1 MATDAIGQTI
11 PSWVEDN
18 SYELKSVG
26 TFTSN
31 EGHITPCSDAD
42 FRALWKTH
50 YNNHIVRDGKY
61 KDNSAYD
68 GKFFVDSQ
76 RNYNKVEDLPEQLNV
91 TGSNNS
97 DGKPMGIIP
106 ALGGEDETDT
116 ANYGASMWIGN
127 SGLDAYSLPTTF
139 WIGDTEVTK
148 DDAFTSVKKSI
159 IWRYAS
165 DYKKAMC
172 NEVNPEAT
180 VAKRTRAKISE
191 GPLATTDEQYAATKF
206 QGTTGE
212 YPAPTEEERHL
223 QQDTA
228 GETYTTKLTCM
239 NDFLVSGAGMKYKI
253 EWEKNE
259 NTAIASEV
267 DTWLIAN
274 GYGRSSKQD
283 NVWVTHTPQ
292 VIGQA
297 RLLKEC
303 YNFVGGARVETTLQ
317 DIDSGVFGLPAGHP
331 IIAQHT
337 SNQDLEGGID
347 MKQHFPDE
355 AGFNDGTQVIPDSIQ
370 AEFGKNIS

>member
-31 EGHITPCSDAD
+31 EGHVTPCSEAD

-50 YNNHIVRDGKY
+50 YDNHIVRDGKY

-76 RNYNKVEDLPEQLNV
+76 RNYNKVEELPEQLNV
-91 TGSNNS
+91 TGSQNS

-106 ALGGEDETDT
+106 ALGGEDENDT
-116 ANYGASMWIGN
+116 ANYGASMWVGN

-180 VAKRTRAKISE
+180 VAKRTRARISE
-191 GPLATTDEQYAATKF
+191 GPLATTDEQYAATKLS
-206 QGTTGE
+206 GTN
-212 YPAPTEEERHL
+212 YPSPDEKNKHL
-223 QQDTA
+223 QMENS
-228 GETYTTKLTCM
+228 GETYITKLTCM
-239 NDFLVSGAGMKYKI
+239 NDFLVSGAGMKYKM

-259 NTAIASEV
+259 NTAITSEV
-267 DTWLIAN
+267 DNWCISN
-274 GYGRSSKQD
+274 GYGRSTKQN
-283 NVWVTHTPQ
+283 NVWVTHSPK
-292 VIGQA
+292 VLGQA
-297 RLLKEC
+297 RVMKEC
-303 YNFVGGARVETTLQ
+303 YNFVGGARVDTTLQ
-317 DIDSGVFGLPAGHP
+317 DIDSGIFGLPTGHP
-331 IIAQHT
+331 LLSSTDELQGA
-337 SNQDLEGGID
+337 ID
-347 MKQHFPDE
+347 FTTHFPDE
-355 AGFNDGTQVIPDSIQ
+355 AGFNDGTQVIADNLQ
-370 AEFGKNIS
+370 VEFGKDTV